1 MVVDAN
7 LQALAIQTLDARS
20 SAVGIHHHAV
30 ATLMYLRFT
39 GSRWRIRCRLRACEF
54 GKGDVKVKAPLPAR
68 LRILSLPS
76 HTLEPAPFM
85 LTGKGAILLPA
96 TDLSTPGVYISGLV
110 TIGLQ
115 M

>member
-1 MVVDAN
+1 MGPGGVSVAG
-7 LQALAIQTLDARS
+7 LGPVS
-20 SAVGIHHHAV
+20 SGRE
-30 ATLMYLRFT
+30 T
-39 GSRWRIRCRLRACEF
+39 S
-54 GKGDVKVKAPLPAR
+54 APLPAR

-110 TIGLQ
+110 TIDLQ
-115 M
+115 V